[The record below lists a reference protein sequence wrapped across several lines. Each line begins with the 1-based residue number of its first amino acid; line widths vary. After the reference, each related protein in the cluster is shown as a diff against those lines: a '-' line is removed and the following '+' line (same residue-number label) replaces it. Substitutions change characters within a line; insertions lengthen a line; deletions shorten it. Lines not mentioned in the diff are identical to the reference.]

1 MSATHRNIFCCK
13 LQREAPALTHAP
25 YPGDLGQRILAKV
38 SQEAWDMWLDKQTKL
53 INEYRLNPLDTSARE
68 FLEKAMLSELFPHD
82 SDNNE

>member
-38 SQEAWDMWLDKQTKL
+38 SQEAWDMWLDMIVITMNSIRYYL
-53 INEYRLNPLDTSARE
+53 IFSNFFGLIV
-68 FLEKAMLSELFPHD
+68 MLAG
-82 SDNNE
+82 